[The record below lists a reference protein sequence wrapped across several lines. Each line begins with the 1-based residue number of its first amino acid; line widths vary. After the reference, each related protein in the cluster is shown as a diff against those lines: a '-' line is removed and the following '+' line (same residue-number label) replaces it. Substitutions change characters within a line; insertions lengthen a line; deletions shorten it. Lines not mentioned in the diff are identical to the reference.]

1 MRLTPLPS
9 ALLLAWASFACASST
24 PRPAHSASI
33 AKGSSAFVP
42 VPSIRLVPR
51 QTASFASLTLEECVA
66 QARANRPSL
75 AAAREFHRALLEAVD
90 GAGALPDPRFSWKHF
105 FEQVETRVGPQHD
118 VLSISQSFPVAGRLE
133 LSERAAGHRAE
144 RAQEAAREVELEV
157 VMEATEAWYDA
168 YLLER
173 SIDVVRRGLEL
184 VRYHEEVAQARYAT
198 TSGTH
203 RDLVRAQLE
212 QVRLD
217 DRLRSLEDHRTAV
230 RARLHAA
237 MGIQPSAHWREL
249 GPIPANSAPPP
260 VLDLQDFARRNSPR
274 LAGLE
279 RSIEEARARVE
290 LAERARWPNL
300 ALGVDWIRL
309 GEARSTGVAGSGD
322 DPFALTL
329 SFGLPLSGRAQS
341 SARREKRALLRSTV
355 LEREEAD
362 LALSARIESALWEIG
377 EADRR
382 LELYG
387 SVLIPKTREEL
398 QATEA
403 AFRTGQ
409 ADYLDL
415 VQIEREL
422 LELEL
427 TLERTRAER
436 GRAWAAL
443 EREVGGTLGGQDGG
457 QQ

>member
-1 MRLTPLPS
+1 MRLTPFPS
-9 ALLLAWASFACASST
+9 ALFLAWASIACAGPMPT
-24 PRPAHSASI
+24 PAHSASI
-33 AKGSSAFVP
+33 ANGSAGFVTARP
-42 VPSIRLVPR
+42 ARPVPR
-51 QTASFASLTLEECVA
+51 QKARSATLSLEECVA
-66 QARANRPSL
+66 QARAHRPSL

-118 VLSISQSFPVAGRLE
+118 MLSISQSFPVAGRLE

-157 VMEATEAWYDA
+157 VQEATEAWYDA

-173 SIDVVRRGLEL
+173 SIDAVQRGLEL

-198 TSGTH
+198 TTGTH
-203 RDLVRAQLE
+203 RALVRAQLE

-217 DRLRSLEDHRTAV
+217 DRLRSLEDHRAAV

-237 MGIQPSAHWREL
+237 MGIQPGAQWREL
-249 GPIPANSAPPP
+249 GPIPETSAPPP
-260 VLDLQDFARRNSPR
+260 ILELQDFGRRHSPR

-290 LAERARWPNL
+290 LAERARWPDV

-309 GEARSTGVAGSGD
+309 GEARSAGVAGSGE
-322 DPFALTL
+322 DPLALTL
-329 SFGLPLSGRAQS
+329 SFGVPLSGRAQS
-341 SARREKRALLRSTV
+341 SAQREKRALLRSTV

-387 SVLIPKTREEL
+387 TVLIPKTREEL

-436 GRAWAAL
+436 GRAWAEL
-443 EREVGGTLGGQDGG
+443 EREVGGALDGRKSG
-457 QQ
+457 EL